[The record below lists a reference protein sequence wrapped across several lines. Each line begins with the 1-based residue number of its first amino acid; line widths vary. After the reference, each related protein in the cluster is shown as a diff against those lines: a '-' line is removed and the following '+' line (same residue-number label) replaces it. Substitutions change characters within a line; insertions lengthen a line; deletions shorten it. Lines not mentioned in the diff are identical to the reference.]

1 MTLPKIV
8 GPGDLA
14 AVSGIVYTD
23 DKTGLMFE
31 TLDNMPRDEAITMLY
46 YGGAG
51 IGKTWFVAT
60 AGPRTL
66 IINIGNGLVTIQSP
80 VIKKL
85 YYSGGMPIVTTIHEM
100 RDPVTGLFKT
110 ADAFDKVCDA
120 IDIAL
125 SKFPDR
131 FDTIAVDDATQLRS
145 FASNKALEIGGED
158 GRSKTLEK
166 GKKYGA
172 VLMAQQDFLG
182 EMNLIEQFVSGT
194 VDLCKQNGKHFIL
207 TGHERYIYK
216 KVKDQ
221 GGKVI
226 GEEIERIRPA
236 FTGKTFPDE
245 ITAHF
250 DLVWHGEVAPTG
262 NGPVFRAHTEDYGRI
277 RAKSRFP
284 QVFKSLEPNPNFLK
298 IVATIKAA
306 R

>member
-14 AVSGIVYTD
+14 AVSGIVHTD
-23 DKTGLMFE
+23 DKAGLVFE
-31 TLDNMPRDEAITMLY
+31 TLDNMADDEPVTMLY

-66 IINIGNGLVTIQSP
+66 IINIGNGLVTIKS
-80 VIKKL
+80 KKVRGL
-85 YYSGGMPIVTTIHEM
+85 YYKEGHPIVTTIHEE
-100 RDPVTGLFKT
+100 RDPVTGIFK
-110 ADAFDKVCDA
+110 AANAFDKVCDA

-125 SKFPDR
+125 AKFPDR
-131 FDTIAVDDATQLRS
+131 FDTIAVDDATQLRA
-145 FASNKALEIGGED
+145 FAANKALEIGGED
-158 GRSKTLEK
+158 GRSKTHEK
-166 GKKYGA
+166 AKKYGT

-194 VDLCKQNGKHFIL
+194 VDLCKQHGKHFIL

-216 KVKDQ
+216 KIKDQ
-221 GGKVI
+221 SGKVI

-250 DLVWHGEVAPTG
+250 DLVWHGEVASTG
-262 NGPVFRAHTEDYGRI
+262 QGPVFRAHTEDYGRI

-284 QVFKSLEPNPNFLK
+284 GVFKNLEPNPDFLK